1 MDGILIVDK
10 PPGMTS
16 HDVVDFIRR
25 SFGAKKVGHCGT
37 LDPLA
42 TGVLVILIGRA
53 TRLSQKFSSY
63 DKTYDAT
70 ITLGIL
76 TDTADSEGAI
86 SFKVDSL
93 NVTED
98 HIEEVFKE
106 FRGSIEQIPPMVSA
120 IKYGGKRLYKLA
132 RQGIVVPRKPREV
145 YIHKLEIT
153 SIRLPEVSF
162 EVVCSKGTYVRSLCE
177 EIGSRLGCGG
187 HMSRLRRMRSGP
199 FLIEHA
205 LTLDILK
212 EMSHEELKKVLRS
225 EIT

>member
-10 PPGMTS
+10 SPGMTS

-53 TRLSQKFSSY
+53 TRLSQKFSNH

-70 ITLGIL
+70 VTLGIL

-98 HIEEVFKE
+98 QIEEVFKE
-106 FRGSIEQIPPMVSA
+106 FRGPIEQIPPMISA

-132 RQGIVVPRKPREV
+132 RQGIEVPRKSRQV

-162 EVVCSKGTYVRSLCE
+162 EVVCSKGTYIRSLCE

-187 HMSRLRRMRSGP
+187 YMSRLRRMRSGP

-205 LTLDILK
+205 LTLDTLK
-212 EMSHEELKKVLRS
+212 EMSHEELRKVLRS